1 MVCQFDFKP
10 VQYSPRRQNQFSKSW
25 RLEHLDFSGRKLTV
39 DPGAFSP
46 ACSDH
51 DLKYRS
57 IHIAFGQPLALPDK

>member
-1 MVCQFDFKP
+1 VSDRFQAGP
-10 VQYSPRRQNQFSKSW
+10 VLSAPTTQFSKRW
-25 RLEHLDFSGRKLTV
+25 RLEHLDFAGRKLTV